1 MKLDKIWFGGD
12 YNPDQWDEKTID
24 EDMRLFKK
32 AHINM
37 VTLPVFSWAKLE
49 PEEGRYDFEWL
60 DRLLDKLA
68 ANGIGVNLATPTTAQ
83 PAWLSTKYPEV
94 LPVDIQGRRRTH
106 GMRVFFCYNS
116 PKYRERSAAIAGAMA
131 QRYAHHPALKIWHI
145 ANEYG
150 TYCYCPICRGRFIE
164 WLQKRYGSLEK
175 LNERWFTSFWGRTL
189 YDWQEIQLPTEL
201 NDDYRF
207 NPTIQLDYMRF
218 VTDSTA
224 DCFTNEYQAIRKYCP
239 DIPIQTNMS
248 GYIKKL
254 DQFVMAK
261 RMDII
266 GWDNYPWPTDD
277 KSLVALKHDIMRG
290 LKGGQSYMLAEQSP
304 NQQNWQPY
312 NKLKR
317 PGEVR
322 LLSYQAM
329 ARGADTCLFFQ
340 MRQSIAGQ
348 EKFHGAIIS
357 HAGHENT
364 RVFREAEKLGHELE
378 ALGGAFL
385 RGRTPAKAALLMDWN
400 NWWALELASGPS
412 KDMDY
417 LRTLARYYKPF
428 HDRNIPVDFLNPAGD
443 TDYSGYSLVVA
454 PMLYMTKPGVAERLT
469 EYVKAG
475 GTLVATVMSGIA
487 DENDRCVFG
496 EYPGK
501 LKDALGVWVEET
513 DALRPEESNRMV
525 MEESAAFPEKSYSCS
540 FLCDLMHARTA
551 QPLAVYGDD
560 FYAGMPCVTKN
571 RFGKGA
577 AYYIGTQPED
587 RFLADLLQAICK
599 ETGLKGLFT
608 ASAGVEITRRV
619 NERGT
624 VIFVLNHN
632 PGEAWADFGAAKLT
646 DLLTGKRLTGKQA
659 IAGRDALILRLD
671 EDGGELP

>member
-49 PEEGRYDFEWL
+49 PEEGRYNFEWL

-150 TYCYCPICRGRFIE
+150 TYCYCPICRGKFIE

-312 NKLKR
+312 NRLKR

-322 LLSYQAM
+322 MLSFQAL
-329 ARGADTCLFFQ
+329 AHGADTCLFFQ
-340 MRQSIAGQ
+340 MRQSVAGQ
-348 EKFHGAIIS
+348 EKFHGAVIS
-357 HAGHENT
+357 HSGRDDT
-364 RVFREAEKLGHELE
+364 RVFKETTRLGAELEKLSPVLPGM
-378 ALGGAFL
+378 
-385 RGRTPAKAALLMDWN
+385 RSKADVGMLFDWN
-400 NWWALELASGPS
+400 NWWALENSSGPNR
-412 KDMDY
+412 DINY
-417 LRTLARYYKPF
+417 LNTVNLYYRAFFEK
-428 HDRNIPVDFLNPAGD
+428 NIPVDILSEDASLD
-443 TDYSGYSLVVA
+443 GYRVIVL
-454 PMLYMTKPGVAERLT
+454 PMLYMFKLGLGERIRSF
-469 EYVKAG
+469 VQNG
-475 GTLVATVMSGIA
+475 GTMIATTMCALV
-487 DENDRCVFG
+487 DENDHCAFG
-496 EYPGK
+496 EYPGP
-501 LKDALGVWVEET
+501 LKEVLGLRIEET
-513 DALRPEESNRMV
+513 DALLQNAENRVSLDGES
-525 MEESAAFPEKSYSCS
+525 FPCTL
-540 FLCDLMHARTA
+540 LCDVIHLEGAKCLGCFE
-551 QPLAVYGDD
+551 QE
-560 FYAGMPCVTKN
+560 FYAGSPAVTVN
-571 RFGKGA
+571 EYGKGR
-577 AYYIGTQPED
+577 AYYIGTQPD
-587 RFLADLLQAICK
+587 RALLERVVNKLGLAAVKPGSRDL
-599 ETGLKGLFT
+599 
-608 ASAGVEITRRV
+608 EITRRFDGD
-619 NERGT
+619 NEVIFALNHAQEQGFIDLGSTQYTELLSGAPASGT
-624 VIFVLNHN
+624 VY
-632 PGEAWADFGAAKLT
+632 
-646 DLLTGKRLTGKQA
+646 
-659 IAGRDALILRLD
+659 IAPNDVGVFYRRKDI
-671 EDGGELP
+671 

>member
-1 MKLDKIWFGGD
+1 MKLSKIWFGGD

-49 PEEGRYDFEWL
+49 PEEGRYNFEWL
-60 DRLLDKLA
+60 DRLMDKLA

-116 PKYRERSAAIAGAMA
+116 PKYRERAAAIAGAMA
-131 QRYAHHPALKIWHI
+131 QRYARHPALKIWHI

-150 TYCYCPICRGRFIE
+150 TYCYCPICRGKFIE
-164 WLQKRYGSLEK
+164 WLQTRYGSLEK

-277 KSLVALKHDIMRG
+277 KSFVAMKHDIMRG

-312 NKLKR
+312 NRLKR

-322 LLSYQAM
+322 MLSFQAL
-329 ARGADTCLFFQ
+329 AHGADTCLFFQ
-340 MRQSIAGQ
+340 MRQSVAGQ
-348 EKFHGAIIS
+348 EKFHGAVIS
-357 HAGHENT
+357 HSGRDDT
-364 RVFREAEKLGHELE
+364 RVFKETARLGEELEKLSPVLPGMRSRADVGML
-378 ALGGAFL
+378 F
-385 RGRTPAKAALLMDWN
+385 DWN
-400 NWWALELASGPS
+400 NWWALENSSGPNR
-412 KDMDY
+412 DINY
-417 LRTLARYYKPF
+417 LNTVNLYYRAF
-428 HDRNIPVDFLNPAGD
+428 FERNIPVDILAED
-443 TDYSGYSLVVA
+443 AALDGYKVIVL
-454 PMLYMTKPGVAERLT
+454 PMLYMFKPGLGDRIRAFVQN
-469 EYVKAG
+469 G
-475 GTLVATVMSGIA
+475 GTLIATTMCALV
-487 DENDRCVFG
+487 DENDHCAFG
-496 EYPGK
+496 EYPGP
-501 LKDALGVWVEET
+501 LKKVLGLRIEET
-513 DALRPEESNRMV
+513 DALLQNAENRVSLGGESFR
-525 MEESAAFPEKSYSCS
+525 CTL
-540 FLCDLMHARTA
+540 LCDVIHLEGATA
-551 QPLAVYGDD
+551 LGCFEQE
-560 FYAGMPCVTKN
+560 FYAGSPAVTVN
-571 RFGKGA
+571 EYGKGL
-577 AYYIGTQPED
+577 AYYIGTQPEQALLERVLD
-587 RFLADLLQAICK
+587 RLQLSPVK
-599 ETGLKGLFT
+599 NGSSGL
-608 ASAGVEITRRV
+608 EITRRFDSR
-619 NERGT
+619 NE
-624 VIFVLNHN
+624 VIFALNHARTQ
-632 PGEAWADFGAAKLT
+632 GTIDLGDVQYTE
-646 DLLTGKRLTGKQA
+646 LLTGATASGAVSVAPNDVAVFCRRK
-659 IAGRDALILRLD
+659 DD
-671 EDGGELP
+671 

>member
-1 MKLDKIWFGGD
+1 MKLSKIWFGGD

-49 PEEGRYDFEWL
+49 PEEGRYNFEWL
-60 DRLLDKLA
+60 DRLMDKLA

-116 PKYRERSAAIAGAMA
+116 PKYRERAAAIAGAMA
-131 QRYAHHPALKIWHI
+131 QRYARHPALKIWHI

-150 TYCYCPICRGRFIE
+150 TYCYCPICRSKFIE
-164 WLQKRYGSLEK
+164 WLQTRYGSLEK

-254 DQFVMAK
+254 DQFVVAK

-277 KSLVALKHDIMRG
+277 KSFVAMKHDIMRG

-312 NKLKR
+312 NRLKR

-322 LLSYQAM
+322 MLSFQAL
-329 ARGADTCLFFQ
+329 AHGADTCLFFQ
-340 MRQSIAGQ
+340 MRQSVAGQ
-348 EKFHGAIIS
+348 EKFHGAVIS
-357 HAGHENT
+357 HSGRDDT
-364 RVFREAEKLGHELE
+364 RVFKETTRLGEELEKLSPVLPGMRSRADVGML
-378 ALGGAFL
+378 F
-385 RGRTPAKAALLMDWN
+385 DWN
-400 NWWALELASGPS
+400 NWWALENSSGPNR
-412 KDMDY
+412 DINY
-417 LRTLARYYKPF
+417 LNTVNLYYRAF
-428 HDRNIPVDFLNPAGD
+428 FEQNIPVDILAED
-443 TDYSGYSLVVA
+443 AALDGYKVIVL
-454 PMLYMTKPGVAERLT
+454 PMLYMFKPGLGERIRAF
-469 EYVKAG
+469 VQNG
-475 GTLVATVMSGIA
+475 GTLIATTMCALV
-487 DENDRCVFG
+487 DENDHCAFG
-496 EYPGK
+496 EYPGP
-501 LKDALGVWVEET
+501 LKEVLGLRIEET
-513 DALRPEESNRMV
+513 DALLQNAENRVSFGGESFR
-525 MEESAAFPEKSYSCS
+525 CTL
-540 FLCDLMHARTA
+540 LCDVIHLEGAAALGCFERE
-551 QPLAVYGDD
+551 
-560 FYAGMPCVTKN
+560 FYAGSPAVTVN
-571 RFGKGA
+571 EYGKGL
-577 AYYIGTQPED
+577 AYYIGTQPEQALLERVLD
-587 RFLADLLQAICK
+587 RLQLAPVK
-599 ETGLKGLFT
+599 NGSSGL
-608 ASAGVEITRRV
+608 EITRRFDSK
-619 NERGT
+619 NE
-624 VIFVLNHN
+624 VIFALNHARAQ
-632 PGEAWADFGAAKLT
+632 GTIDLGDVQYTE
-646 DLLTGKRLTGKQA
+646 LLTGVPASGAVSVAPNDVAVFCRRK
-659 IAGRDALILRLD
+659 DD
-671 EDGGELP
+671 

>member
-1 MKLDKIWFGGD
+1 MKLSKIWFGGD

-49 PEEGRYDFEWL
+49 PEEGRYNFEWL
-60 DRLLDKLA
+60 DRLMDKLA

-116 PKYRERSAAIAGAMA
+116 PKYRERAAAIAGAMA
-131 QRYAHHPALKIWHI
+131 QRYARHPALKIWHI

-150 TYCYCPICRGRFIE
+150 TYCYCPICRGKFIE
-164 WLQKRYGSLEK
+164 WLQTRYGSLEK

-277 KSLVALKHDIMRG
+277 KSFVAMKHDIMRG

-312 NKLKR
+312 NRLKR

-322 LLSYQAM
+322 MLSFQAL
-329 ARGADTCLFFQ
+329 AHGADTCLFFQ
-340 MRQSIAGQ
+340 MRQSVAGQ
-348 EKFHGAIIS
+348 EKFHGAVIS
-357 HAGHENT
+357 HSGRDDT
-364 RVFREAEKLGHELE
+364 RVFKETTRLGEELEKLSPVLPGMRSRADVGML
-378 ALGGAFL
+378 F
-385 RGRTPAKAALLMDWN
+385 DWN
-400 NWWALELASGPS
+400 NWWALENSSGPNR
-412 KDMDY
+412 DINY
-417 LRTLARYYKPF
+417 LNTVNLYYRAF
-428 HDRNIPVDFLNPAGD
+428 FERNIPVDILAED
-443 TDYSGYSLVVA
+443 AALDGYKVIVL
-454 PMLYMTKPGVAERLT
+454 PMLYMFKSGLGDRIRAFVQN
-469 EYVKAG
+469 G
-475 GTLVATVMSGIA
+475 GTLIATTMCALV
-487 DENDRCVFG
+487 DENDHCAFG
-496 EYPGK
+496 EYPGP
-501 LKDALGVWVEET
+501 LKEVLGLRIEET
-513 DALRPEESNRMV
+513 DALLQNAENRVSLGGESFR
-525 MEESAAFPEKSYSCS
+525 CTL
-540 FLCDLMHARTA
+540 LCDVIHLEGAA
-551 QPLAVYGDD
+551 ALGCFEQE
-560 FYAGMPCVTKN
+560 FYAGSPAVTVN
-571 RFGKGA
+571 EYGKGL
-577 AYYIGTQPED
+577 AYYIGTQPEQALLERVLD
-587 RFLADLLQAICK
+587 RLQLAPVK
-599 ETGLKGLFT
+599 NGSSGL
-608 ASAGVEITRRV
+608 EITRRFDSK
-619 NERGT
+619 NE
-624 VIFVLNHN
+624 VIFALNHARTQ
-632 PGEAWADFGAAKLT
+632 GTIDLGDVQYTE
-646 DLLTGKRLTGKQA
+646 LLTGAPASGAVSVAPNDVAVFCRRK
-659 IAGRDALILRLD
+659 DD
-671 EDGGELP
+671 